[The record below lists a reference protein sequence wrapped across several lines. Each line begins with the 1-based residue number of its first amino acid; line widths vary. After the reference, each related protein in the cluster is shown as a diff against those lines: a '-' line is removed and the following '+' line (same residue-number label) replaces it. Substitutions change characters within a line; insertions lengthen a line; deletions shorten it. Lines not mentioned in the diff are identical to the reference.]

1 MGYIKC
7 PRCELNYML
16 DTERYCTVC
25 KREMR
30 GEDDHEE
37 LCTACGERPALPGE
51 DLCAVCL
58 KELNRQEG
66 EGPRGDEDDP
76 VVGDEGEVTAM
87 EATSEL
93 EEIDIDVDE
102 DIPATEYSEIHKELG
117 MDDDEEEEDEEKPE
131 GSPDDEE
138 EY

>member
-7 PRCELNYML
+7 PRCELNYMP
-16 DTERYCTVC
+16 DTERFCSVC

-58 KELNRQEG
+58 KELKRQESD
-66 EGPRGDEDDP
+66 GPRGDEDDTG

-87 EATSEL
+87 ETTSEL

-102 DIPATEYSEIHKELG
+102 DIPSTEYSEIHKELG
-117 MDDDEEEEDEEKPE
+117 MDEEEEEEEKPEELMDEEEEE
-131 GSPDDEE
+131 
-138 EY
+138 